1 MTIDSDVLFQILGLL
16 GTIIGV
22 IWYMSTILSKINQDL
37 STSAQL
43 NSVQEEKINK
53 IDDDMNS
60 RISKN
65 YEACKCGRIEIWRDL
80 NELKLKVAKLEAKEK
95 S

>member
-65 YEACKCGRIEIWRDL
+65 YEACRCGRIEIWRDL

>member
-43 NSVQEEKINK
+43 NTVQEEKINK
-53 IDDDMNS
+53 IDEDMS
-60 RISKN
+60 TRITKN
-65 YEACKCGRIEIWRDL
+65 YEACRCGRIDIWKDL
-80 NELKLKVAKLEAKEK
+80 NDLKLKVAKLEAKEK

>member
-1 MTIDSDVLFQILGLL
+1 MTINSDILFQILGLL
-16 GTIIGV
+16 GTLIGV
-22 IWYMSTILSKINQDL
+22 IWCMSTILSKINQDL

-65 YEACKCGRIEIWRDL
+65 YEACRCGRIEIWRDL